1 MEFKQVIENET
12 LRTMAPSVFAEH
24 AQEGVSSRY
33 SFLPTIKVV
42 DGMRKA
48 GWSVV
53 KVQEQRIVT
62 EGRRGFQKHLLRF
75 RRNDDVARVSALV
88 TRENHNVDRL
98 NPLAEFPEIILTN
111 SHDRSSAYQL
121 HAGIFR
127 LVCSNGLV
135 IADSTFGKISIRH
148 ANFDPDDVI
157 NASFLVI
164 EEIPAV
170 MSEIDGMK
178 AKQLSAPAQT
188 AFAEAALIL
197 KYDDLKAAPV
207 EARNV
212 LVVRREEDNKSDL
225 WTTFNKVQENLTKG
239 GLKNYSRRNEAGKKF
254 RRTTPVKSITENI
267 ALNKALW
274 HLAKTLGL
282 AL

>member
-1 MEFKQVIENET
+1 MEQVLNNEV
-12 LRTMAPSVFAEH
+12 LRTVAPSVFADH
-24 AQEGVSSRY
+24 AQAGVSDRY

-42 DGMRKA
+42 DGMREA

-53 KVQEQRIVT
+53 KAQEQRIVT
-62 EGRRGFQKHLLRF
+62 EERRGFQKHMLRF
-75 RRNDDVARVSALV
+75 RRNDDVQRVAALT

-148 ANFDPDDVI
+148 ANFNPDDVI
-157 NASFLVI
+157 NASFKVI

-170 MSEIDGMK
+170 MSEIDCMK
-178 AKQLSAPAQT
+178 TKQLSAPAQT

-212 LVVRREEDNKSDL
+212 LATRRHEDNKSDL
-225 WTTFNKVQENLTKG
+225 WTTFNRVQENLTKG
-239 GLKNYSRRNEAGKKF
+239 GLKNRQKKNDAGKNF
-254 RRTTPVKSITENI
+254 RRTTPVKSISENI